1 MKFLFLLWMATAL
14 LVGADRLLFT
24 KSFPG
29 SQPAFV
35 GIAIEQNGAAEYRED
50 PKDEN
55 PVIFKLTEAEKA
67 VMFELA
73 GKLDHFAKPLES
85 GLKIANMGKK
95 TFRWEGEGPPREQ
108 SFNFSEAPDARLLL
122 EWFENIAQSERNF
135 IELEHA
141 VRFDKLGVNMAVLHL
156 ETTRDQKRLVAVEQ
170 FLPLLDKIS
179 GNENI
184 MHMARSRAAAL
195 AEGFRAGK

>member
-1 MKFLFLLWMATAL
+1 MKFLLLLWMATAL
-14 LVGADRLLFT
+14 LAGADRLLFT

-35 GIAIEQNGAAEYRED
+35 GIAIEQDGAAEYRED

-95 TFRWEGEGPPREQ
+95 TFRWEGDGASREQ
-108 SFNFSEAPDARLLL
+108 SFNFSEAPDAKLLL
-122 EWFENIAQSERNF
+122 DWFENIAQSERNF